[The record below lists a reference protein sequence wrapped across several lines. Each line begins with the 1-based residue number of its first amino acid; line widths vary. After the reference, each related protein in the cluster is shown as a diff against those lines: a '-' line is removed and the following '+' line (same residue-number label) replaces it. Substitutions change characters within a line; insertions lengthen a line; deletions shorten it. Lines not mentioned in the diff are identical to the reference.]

1 LLTNGKQMPTYIYK
15 CYEHGDMELRLPVD
29 HEPPTCPH
37 CGAVMVR
44 KYTPTVAIYKGKGF
58 TKGNGNDD

>member
-1 LLTNGKQMPTYIYK
+1 MPVYVYNCPT
-15 CYEHGDMELRLPVD
+15 HGEREIRLPVD
-29 HEPPTCPH
+29 HTPPKCAK

-44 KYTPTVAIYKGKGF
+44 KFTPTAVIYRGRGF